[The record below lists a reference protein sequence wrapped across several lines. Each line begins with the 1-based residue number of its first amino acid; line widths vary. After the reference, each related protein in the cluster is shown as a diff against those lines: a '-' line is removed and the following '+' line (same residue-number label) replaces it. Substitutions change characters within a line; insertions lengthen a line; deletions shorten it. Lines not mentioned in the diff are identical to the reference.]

1 MTPAYVLRIGKG
13 KHAHY
18 LLAASDD
25 LTRLTLTQDRQEALA
40 LPRHE
45 AEEVAAKLRLTRINF
60 DVVELRA

>member
-13 KHAHY
+13 KQAHY
-18 LLAASDD
+18 LSAVSADFTLC
-25 LTRLTLTQDRQEALA
+25 RLTQHRQEALA

-45 AEEVAAKLRLTRINF
+45 AEEVAAKLRLTRADF